1 MKLTKQKLK
10 QIIKE
15 ELEEAYGGA
24 LGPFPERYDTK
35 KQRIS
40 GRTLEHDMYNTDDE
54 LREIGVNIADL
65 TKLTERVTAHL
76 SKIQARYGE
85 MAHIGSYAATAQE
98 AAQTLSNKYEDA
110 LDELS
115 RSTEKGWY
123 K

>member
-15 ELEEAYGGA
+15 ELELVPVRRGH
-24 LGPFPERYDTK
+24 P
-35 KQRIS
+35 
-40 GRTLEHDMYNTDDE
+40 MYKTDDE
-54 LREIGVNIADL
+54 LREIGANIGNIL
-65 TKLTERVTAHL
+65 ELTEKVIGNL
-76 SKIQARYGE
+76 SEMQARYGE
-85 MAHIGSYAATAQE
+85 MAHMGSYATSVQK
-98 AAQTLSNKYEDA
+98 AAQTLSDKYRLA